1 MDNIIVRKVKNSRS
15 MEEQY
20 LWKLLHIGGGGVGE
34 VLLDQ

>member
-20 LWKLLHIGGGGVGE
+20 LWKLLLFFWGGGGL
-34 VLLDQ
+34 LLDQ